1 MKRQNDSATKKE
13 KIISTIISIGI
24 IMALVFGV
32 YSVATSVKKGNDKN
46 NIVNLNETEENVAI
60 KTEDGNLDEND
71 AYDELHEVEA
81 ADSGAVDNTATTR
94 QEETT
99 FIEETTVS
107 AEEAAAAALTGYPFS
122 EGNLMGWPVTGDIA
136 MKYSMDTTIFYKT
149 LGQYKCSPAIMIS
162 SAVGTEVKAAAPG
175 VVESVENL
183 KETGITMTISMGN
196 GYKAVYGMLNEVSLA
211 SGDAVNGGDTIG
223 TVGMQSA
230 YYKEEGPGLYFQVLK
245 NGEPVDPMSYLE
257 QEEE

>member
-32 YSVATSVKKGNDKN
+32 YSVATSVKKGSDEN
-46 NIVNLNETEENVAI
+46 NIVNLNETEENVAL
-60 KTEDGNLDEND
+60 KTEDGQLEEDDTEED
-71 AYDELHEVEA
+71 AQA
-81 ADSGAVDNTATTR
+81 ADSGAVDNTVTLP

-107 AEEAAAAALTGYPFS
+107 AEEAAAAALAGYPFA
-122 EGNLMGWPVTGDIA
+122 EEKVMEWPVAGDIA

-149 LGQYKCSPAIMIS
+149 LGQYKCSPAMLIS
-162 SAVGTEVKAAAPG
+162 GEVGTEVKAAAPG
-175 VVESVENL
+175 IVKSVENL

-196 GYKAVYGMLNEVSLA
+196 GYEAVYGMLNEVSLA
-211 SGDAVNGGDTIG
+211 EGDMVNGKDVIG

-230 YYKEEGPGLYFQVLK
+230 YYKEEGPGVYFQVLK
-245 NGEPVDPMSYLE
+245 DGEPVDPMSFLA
-257 QEEE
+257 QEE